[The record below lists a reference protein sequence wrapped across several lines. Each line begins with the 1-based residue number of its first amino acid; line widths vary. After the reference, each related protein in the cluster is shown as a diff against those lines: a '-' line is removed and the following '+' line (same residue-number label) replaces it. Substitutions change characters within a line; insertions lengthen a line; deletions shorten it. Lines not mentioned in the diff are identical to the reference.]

1 VYPFTA
7 ALMITNKALREE
19 VLTALHQMPVR
30 ILFGQTESEDAK
42 GFLHKFGDQ
51 KPDVVLLDAKL
62 ISGALEPFLK
72 MVRELPS
79 KPVIVAL
86 NDTADPELILGAMR
100 SGASEFLFPPF
111 GDALRDAIER
121 RINEQK
127 RSREVSGRQGRVV
140 AFLSA
145 KGGCGATTV
154 VCHVAAELQ
163 RQSNFDI
170 LLADM
175 DMHSGMVHF
184 LMKTKSTYTVLDAF
198 NNLHRLDASYWRA
211 LVSNGTPRLEIIAAP
226 DPVNIREMPKP
237 EHLRQV
243 LSFVRTQYDWSLL
256 DLGSNLNYLG
266 MSILDDVDET
276 CLLTTLEVPALH
288 RAKQIMQKL
297 VDSGYGR
304 NRLRLVLNRV
314 PSRTEVSPLEIE
326 KLFGWPVY
334 ALLPEDGQA
343 LYEAYSE
350 GKLLP
355 TSANLSKHV
364 GRLTRKLT
372 GMSEPKQKGLF
383 RLFG

>member
-1 VYPFTA
+1 MYPFTA
-7 ALMITNKALREE
+7 ALMIANQELRAEA
-19 VLTALHQMPVR
+19 LTALHRMPARV
-30 ILFGQTESEDAK
+30 LFGQTDSEDAK
-42 GFLHKFGDQ
+42 AFLQKFGEQ
-51 KPDVVLLDAKL
+51 KPDVVLLDARL
-62 ISGALEPFLK
+62 ISSTLEPFLK
-72 MVRELPS
+72 MVRELPA
-79 KPVIVAL
+79 KPVIVAV
-86 NDTADPELILGAMR
+86 NDSADPELILSAMR

-111 GDALRDAIER
+111 GEDLHDAIER
-121 RINEQK
+121 RIDEQR
-127 RSREVSGRQGRVV
+127 RSRDASGRQGRVV

-175 DMHSGMVHF
+175 DMHCGMVHF
-184 LMKTKSTYTVLDAF
+184 LMKAKSTHTIQDAF
-198 NNLHRLDASYWRA
+198 SNLHRLDAHYWRA

-226 DPVNIREMPKP
+226 DPVNMREMPKP
-237 EHLRQV
+237 EHLSQV

-256 DLGSNLNYLG
+256 DLGSNLNHLTL
-266 MSILDDVDET
+266 SVLDDVDET
-276 CLLTTLEVPALH
+276 CLVTTLEVPALH

-314 PSRTEVSPLEIE
+314 PNRAEVSPLEIE

-334 ALLPEDGQA
+334 ALLPEDSQA

-355 TSANLSKHV
+355 SSATLSKHV